1 VTRGSAAVLTAA
13 VLLAATAAPA
23 APPDLN
29 GKWRLDPSRSDGV
42 AEKIGQSAG
51 ANQVKSGGATGLT
64 IIPEANT
71 RSEVERVEMREWMLG
86 RAAQLGRLEIVQTAD
101 EVKIYTADDE
111 GRIFYLNRDHMR
123 EDSHHRILKC
133 RARVEGAKIRL
144 EETGGERLKVIET
157 LTPVPANNWLIYV
170 LRFEHKLLKEPLQL
184 RLLYVKD
191 TAEAP

>member
-1 VTRGSAAVLTAA
+1 MTRGPAAVLTAA

-29 GKWRLDPSRSDGV
+29 GKWRLDPQRSDGV
-42 AEKIGQSAG
+42 TEKIGQAAG

-86 RAAQLGRLEIVQTAD
+86 RAAQLGRIEIVQTAD

-111 GRIFYLNRDHMR
+111 GRIFYLNREHMR
-123 EDSHHRILKC
+123 EDGQHRMLKC

-144 EETGGERLKVIET
+144 EETGGDRMKVIET
-157 LTPVPANNWLIYV
+157 LTPVPANNWLVYA

-184 RLLYVKD
+184 RLLYVKE
-191 TAEAP
+191 TAP